1 MTYSLFE
8 CRDGTFVVVPK
19 GFSPPIEVYNL
30 HGDFHHVSDRCRYL
44 YDSPVWD
51 EVSRTID
58 LMLYAAV
65 RPEVAFCIF
74 DVEGA
79 GEAAEP
85 GAGTSDKP
93 PSRLPKARASRPD
106 AG

>member
-8 CRDGTFVVVPK
+8 CTDGTFVVVPK
-19 GFSPPIEVYNL
+19 GLAPPLEVYNL
-30 HGDFHHVSDRCRYL
+30 HGEFHHVSDNCRYL

-51 EVSRTID
+51 EVSRVID

-74 DVEGA
+74 DVDGQPGSA
-79 GEAAEP
+79 PHPSEP
-85 GAGTSDKP
+85 VRPT
-93 PSRLPKARASRPD
+93 ASP
-106 AG
+106 